1 MLSSITTNT
10 AFKTV
15 NVKNIEIESYNKRI
29 EKFKKI
35 SNLLKKFNKSNCLVS
50 AKNKISKYSYDNK
63 RSFYVGDTKI
73 FLKKRIGS
81 NSRYGTIFLS
91 TYDNN
96 KFAIKLSP
104 FSHYNL
110 REIILI
116 EKFSKLVENDI
127 NPHFL
132 LNYKLFICNNN
143 LELNNLP
150 SIIQK
155 NNYYITVNELVNGNF
170 KNFLN
175 FTNSVLLLNALQQI
189 LISILSFHHFSDGL
203 FHNDCHYKN
212 FLYLKINPGGYF
224 YYKIYDKDIYIKN
237 LGYIW
242 FIWDYGL
249 VKTKE
254 IYIKRRLEDYFRILH
269 FFLKYNNLNRSTSNS
284 LVIKNVLKILKFRKT
299 YSSEF
304 GNSDKLFFETLFKIP
319 KLFNYKISSIQ
330 DIINKNPYVIK

>member
-1 MLSSITTNT
+1 MFSSVKSNT
-10 AFKTV
+10 YFKTV
-15 NVKNIEIESYNKRI
+15 NVKNLDVNSYNKRI
-29 EKFKKI
+29 EKYKNI
-35 SNLLKKFNKSNCLVS
+35 SNLFKNFNKSKCLVP
-50 AKNKISKYSYDNK
+50 SKKTSENSIINK
-63 RSFYVGDTKI
+63 RSFYIGDTQI

-91 TYDNN
+91 TYNNN

-104 FSHYNL
+104 SSQYNL

-116 EKFSKLVENDI
+116 QKLSKIAEEDI

-150 SIIQK
+150 TVIKKSD
-155 NNYYITVNELVNGNF
+155 YYITVNELVNGNF

-189 LISILSFHHFSDGL
+189 LISVLSFHHFSGGL

-212 FLYLKINPGGYF
+212 FLYLKIKPGGF
-224 YYKIYDKDIYIKN
+224 FHYKIYDKDIYIKN

-249 VKTKE
+249 VRTKE
-254 IYIKRRLEDYFRILH
+254 SYIKRRLEDYFRILH
-269 FFLKYNNLNRSTSNS
+269 FFLKYNNFNSNTSNS
-284 LVIKNVLKILKFRKT
+284 VAIKNVLKILKFRKT

-304 GNSDKLFFETLFKIP
+304 GNSDKLFFERLFKIP
-319 KLFNYKISSIQ
+319 KLFSYTVSSMGS
-330 DIINKNPYVIK
+330 IINKNPYIIE